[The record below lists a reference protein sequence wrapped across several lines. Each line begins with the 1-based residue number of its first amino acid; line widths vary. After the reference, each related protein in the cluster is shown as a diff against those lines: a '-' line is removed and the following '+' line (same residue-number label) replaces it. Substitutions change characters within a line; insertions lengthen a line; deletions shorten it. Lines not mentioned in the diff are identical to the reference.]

1 MPSKHAMGE
10 SAIELDRIFRKEFGT
25 HPVHRVR
32 APGRIE
38 ILGNHTDYNE
48 GLVLS
53 AAIDLALEAVSA
65 PRMDGR
71 IALATLHGDRRES
84 FYLDQIQKNPE
95 EPWADYIKGTL
106 LALRRRGVRFTGFS
120 MALGGN
126 LPVGSGVSSSAAVE
140 MATALTLRKLFPF
153 RITRSGHVEAIGPKK
168 RTSEELSAL
177 TRDEILHIARA
188 GREAEND
195 FVGARVGI
203 MDQLT
208 SLAGNTERLVSID
221 CRSETYTQV
230 PWPADFAW
238 VLCPSGSTHAL
249 VTNEYNSRR
258 AACER
263 AAAKLGV
270 KALRD
275 VTVADLHK
283 NHKSLDQEEYS
294 CARHVVEEIARVV
307 HGERALHLGDIEQFG
322 QYLWDSHESSKN
334 NFHNSS
340 PLQDLLVDISRN
352 IPGCLGARLTGGGF
366 GGSTLHLVDRRQIEA
381 FVQKISSEFA
391 RLSGKEMHPVTV
403 LVSSGAV

>member
-1 MPSKHAMGE
+1 MGE
-10 SAIELDRIFRKEFGT
+10 SAMELDRFFRTTFDT
-25 HPVHRVR
+25 HPLYRVR

-71 IALATLHGDRRES
+71 ITLGTLHGHRCES
-84 FYLDQIQKNPE
+84 FYIDQIQKNPE

-106 LALRRRGVRFTGFS
+106 LALHRRGVRFTGFS

-140 MATALTLRKLFPF
+140 MATALTIRKLFPF
-153 RITRSGHVEAIGPKK
+153 RITRSGHVEAIGLMKGSTAEPA
-168 RTSEELSAL
+168 SLS
-177 TRDEILHIARA
+177 RDEILHIARA
-188 GREAEND
+188 GREAENE

-208 SLAGNTERLVSID
+208 SLAGKAERLVSID
-221 CRSETYTQV
+221 CRAETYTQV

-238 VLCPSGSTHAL
+238 VLCPSGSTHSLA
-249 VTNEYNSRR
+249 TNEYNARR
-258 AACER
+258 GACER
-263 AAAKLGV
+263 AATKLGV

-283 NHKSLDQEEYS
+283 NHKSLDQEEYG
-294 CARHVVEEIARVV
+294 CAKHVVEEIARVV
-307 HGERALHLGDIEQFG
+307 HGERALQLGDIEQFG

-366 GGSTLHLVDRRQIEA
+366 GGSTLHLVDRRQMEPFI
-381 FVQKISSEFA
+381 QKISGEFA
-391 RLSGKEMHPVTV
+391 RLSGKTMRPTPV
-403 LVSSGAV
+403 LVSAGAA